1 MIFAWLEIVCKLASK
16 TRFVLAYMA
25 TRVKLSRSG
34 GKNQEEQIG
43 RLCPGAVLVER
54 YYSPCAAA
62 TGRSSLRSGLIEKNL
77 CRQGSQRKAGSPR
90 ILPSIAVPPGTRAAE
105 MRRNARLPQ
114 IPQWAYKKVRNGI
127 RRA

>member
-1 MIFAWLEIVCKLASK
+1 MIFAWVEIVCKLASK

-25 TRVKLSRSG
+25 TRVKLSRSS

-77 CRQGSQRKAGSPR
+77 CRQGAQRTAGSPR
-90 ILPSIAVPPGTRAAE
+90 IARSGPPTPCTAASWCCAGVATSGSLP
-105 MRRNARLPQ
+105 
-114 IPQWAYKKVRNGI
+114 
-127 RRA
+127 